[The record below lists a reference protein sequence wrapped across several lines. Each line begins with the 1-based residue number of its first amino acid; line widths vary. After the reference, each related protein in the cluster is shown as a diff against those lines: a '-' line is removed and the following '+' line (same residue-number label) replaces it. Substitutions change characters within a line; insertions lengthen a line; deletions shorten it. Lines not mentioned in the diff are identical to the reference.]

1 MSERYHMRRMD
12 KALEDPAT
20 LRRILGEAKHITVAT
35 CKDDMPYL
43 VSLSHGYDEE
53 KDLIYFHCAGEGKK
67 LDYMRANPTI
77 WGQAVLDFGFFD
89 GHDDCRQEFAS
100 VMFRGEV
107 TFVEDL
113 EEKRHAFIM
122 TNRQLDAPSE
132 GLQRVM
138 DEHLERATVG
148 RITMEYLTGKKT
160 KGVEL

>member
-1 MSERYHMRRMD
+1 MSDGYHMRRMD
-12 KALEDPAT
+12 KAIEDPAT
-20 LRRILGEAKHITVAT
+20 LRRILVEAKHITVAM
-35 CKDDMPYL
+35 CKDGMPYL

-53 KDLIYFHCAGEGKK
+53 RDLIYFHCAPEGKK
-67 LDYMRANPTI
+67 LDYMRANPTV

-100 VMFRGEV
+100 VMFQGEV
-107 TFVEDL
+107 TFVDDP
-113 EEKRHAFIM
+113 EEKLHAFVM

-132 GLQRVM
+132 GLQRIL

-148 RITMEYLTGKKT
+148 RIMMSKLTGKRT